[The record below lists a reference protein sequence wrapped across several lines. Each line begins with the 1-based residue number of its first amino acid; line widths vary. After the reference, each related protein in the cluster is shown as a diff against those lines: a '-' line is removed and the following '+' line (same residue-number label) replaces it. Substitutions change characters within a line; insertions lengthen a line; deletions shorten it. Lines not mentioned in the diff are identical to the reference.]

1 MGNCPLQTTGF
12 QVVGVFQ
19 EEQGHCLIPEGE
31 RKKGKHEIPSYLNT
45 RENILPLLEKVGD
58 AKVKV
63 SCLFLLSPLLGMTAH
78 SWQSLCFLGTSILR
92 REESDND
99 APSQRDCRPWW
110 QLDQTEHPCPTF
122 RSKEHSRWVSLCSVT
137 WFSQFSRKS
146 DNFWFLS
153 C

>member
-31 RKKGKHEIPSYLNT
+31 RKKERKGNMKSLATSTQERTFCLYW
-45 RENILPLLEKVGD
+45 EKVGN

-63 SCLFLLSPLLGMTAH
+63 SYLFLLSPLLGMTAH

-92 REESDND
+92 REESGND
-99 APSQRDCRPWW
+99 VPS
-110 QLDQTEHPCPTF
+110 
-122 RSKEHSRWVSLCSVT
+122 
-137 WFSQFSRKS
+137 
-146 DNFWFLS
+146 
-153 C
+153 

>member
-1 MGNCPLQTTGF
+1 MLLLLIFLTTSNLRSSNFYVRWETVPSKLLGSRLWEF
-12 QVVGVFQ
+12 FKRNRDTVLFLK
-19 EEQGHCLIPEGE
+19 EKE
-31 RKKGKHEIPSYLNT
+31 RKGNMKSLATSTQERTFCLYW
-45 RENILPLLEKVGD
+45 EKVGD

-122 RSKEHSRWVSLCSVT
+122 RSKEHSR
-137 WFSQFSRKS
+137 
-146 DNFWFLS
+146 
-153 C
+153 